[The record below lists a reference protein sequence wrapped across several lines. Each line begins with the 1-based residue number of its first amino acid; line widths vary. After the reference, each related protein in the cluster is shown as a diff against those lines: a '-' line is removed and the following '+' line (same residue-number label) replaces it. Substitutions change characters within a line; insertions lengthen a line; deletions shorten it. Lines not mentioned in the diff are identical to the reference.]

1 MQKNITITFEGIQYV
16 GFAFDALPLSA
27 AKMAACQQIDAA
39 ADDARRAVLGDPLRA
54 VEYQR
59 AEAEAAAFKAAGYKG
74 AMPPCVQ
81 SWADAAGLEPQAA
94 ADSILGEAAA
104 WNKALHQLRAIRL
117 RAKQAVLKSADHTV
131 VEAIATCAMNEIR
144 AEVVGVGN
152 A

>member
-1 MQKNITITFEGIQYV
+1 MQKNITITFEGVQYV

-59 AEAEAAAFKAAGYKG
+59 AEAEAAAFKAAGYKD

-81 SWADAAGLEPQAA
+81 SWADAAGLEPQVA
-94 ADSILGEAAA
+94 ADSILGEAAE
-104 WNKALHQLRAIRL
+104 WSQALHQLRAIRL
-117 RAKQAVLKSADHTV
+117 KAKQQVLKAADHTAT
-131 VEAIATCAMNEIR
+131 EAIATRAMDEIR
-144 AEVVGVGN
+144 AGIAGVGN